1 MLTTFVIGLREGVEA
16 ALIVGII
23 ASVLRR
29 DGDRRAFRA
38 MWAGVALAVLLCIG
52 VAVGLRVA
60 GSQLPFRSREIM
72 EGILTLV
79 AAAGVLYMVAWMRR
93 HAHELKPELEEKT
106 ADALRDGSTWAL
118 VGLAFFAVIREG
130 LETAIFLVALVGGT
144 ANPVVGLTGGLL
156 GILTAVAI
164 GWGIYRGG
172 LRFDLRRFFR
182 VTGVVLVVL
191 AAGLVASAV
200 HSFAE
205 AGLIGFWQAP
215 AVDLSAIL
223 APGTVRAALLTAFL
237 GLQPVPTYLELA
249 VWIAFLVPALV
260 FVLSPPPNRP
270 TEVVTP

>member
-23 ASVLRR
+23 AAVLTR
-29 DGDRRAFRA
+29 DGDRRALRA
-38 MWAGVALAVLLCIG
+38 MWAGVGLAVALCVG
-52 VAVGLRVA
+52 VAVALRLA

-72 EGILTLV
+72 EGVLTLV
-79 AAAGVLYMVAWMRR
+79 AALGVIYMAAWMRKHSR
-93 HAHELKPELEEKT
+93 DLRDDLEAKT
-106 ADALRDGSTWAL
+106 ADALDTGSMWAL

-130 LETAIFLVALVGGT
+130 LETAIFLTALVGGT
-144 ANPVVGLTGGLL
+144 TNPASGLLGALL
-156 GILTAVAI
+156 GILTAVGI

-191 AAGLVASAV
+191 AAGLFAAAV

-205 AGLIGFWQAP
+205 AGLITFGQAP
-215 AVDLSAIL
+215 AIDLSAIL

-237 GLQPVPTYLELA
+237 GLQPVPSYAELMA
-249 VWIAFLVPALV
+249 WIVFLVPAV
-260 FVLSPPPNRP
+260 AFILSPPSQPRKALLP
-270 TEVVTP
+270 